1 VDIDGLYEPVGRSP
15 GFYEKATNLHYYHV
29 GMFLDVIDS
38 QIRELNDMFDEVNTE
53 LLICMASF
61 NPADSYAARDVD
73 KLVKLAHFYPEDFST
88 FELGCL
94 PFQLE
99 TFFDAM
105 RKDERFREVKTLAEL
120 TIKLVETRMDRV
132 FYIVY
137 RLLKLVL
144 ILPVAT
150 ASVERNLSSVNYVN
164 NKATNKLSDQ
174 CANDC
179 MVTSLEREIFAQ
191 VKDEAIISR
200 FQAMN
205 TAL

>member
-1 VDIDGLYEPVGRSP
+1 
-15 GFYEKATNLHYYHV
+15 
-29 GMFLDVIDS
+29 MFLDVIDS
-38 QIRELNDMFDEVNTE
+38 QLRELNDMFDEVNTE
-53 LLICMASF
+53 LLVCMASF
-61 NPADSYAARDVD
+61 NPVESYAACDKD

-88 FELGCL
+88 FELGLL
-94 PFQLE
+94 PFQLAN
-99 TFFDAM
+99 FFGIM
-105 RKDERFREVKTLAEL
+105 HRDERLREVKTLAEL
-120 TIKLVETRMDRV
+120 AVKLVETRWDSI
-132 FYIVY
+132 FYVVY

-179 MVTSLEREIFAQ
+179 MVTCLEREIFAQ

-205 TAL
+205 IAL

>member
-1 VDIDGLYEPVGRSP
+1 
-15 GFYEKATNLHYYHV
+15 
-29 GMFLDVIDS
+29 
-38 QIRELNDMFDEVNTE
+38 
-53 LLICMASF
+53 
-61 NPADSYAARDVD
+61 
-73 KLVKLAHFYPEDFST
+73 
-88 FELGCL
+88 
-94 PFQLE
+94 
-99 TFFDAM
+99 
-105 RKDERFREVKTLAEL
+105 
-120 TIKLVETRMDRV
+120 MDHV